1 MFGVCRVIACVFGDF
16 QELWVCTCVCEGGSM
31 TILLDSAVSQTCS
44 WLVVCGLYELYSG
57 RQCFFFF
64 FSVSIWER
72 WIL

>member
-16 QELWVCTCVCEGGSM
+16 QGLWVCTCVCEGGSM

-57 RQCFFFF
+57 R
-64 FSVSIWER
+64 
-72 WIL
+72 

>member
-57 RQCFFFF
+57 R
-64 FSVSIWER
+64 
-72 WIL
+72 